1 MKPLL
6 ITIALLFSTP
16 AWAEGVEGKS
26 FFCMPLKKYNQPY
39 AIYFAKERVKLF
51 SFNIGRKRTYLAD
64 GWFEYSV
71 GDAHVYFAKY
81 YISRK
86 NLSLYLDDHSET
98 QIHQCEFMEFSRAK
112 EQVVESFEKAR
123 SKAKKGNQF

>member
-6 ITIALLFSTP
+6 LTIALLFSTP
-16 AWAEGVEGKS
+16 ALAESVEGKS

-39 AIYFAKERVKLF
+39 AIYFDKERVMLF
-51 SFNIGRKRTYLAD
+51 SFYIGRERISLFD
-64 GWFEYSV
+64 NWFEYRV
-71 GDAHVYFAKY
+71 GYSHVYFAKY
-81 YISRK
+81 KISRK
-86 NLSLYLDDHSET
+86 NLSLHLDDPSET

-123 SKAKKGNQF
+123 SKAQKGNQF